1 MSVKSTQIASSPAY
15 IYQVLGCVDYFGRN
29 PNTATYLGD
38 RSALGPSGVFDPIT
52 KTWKARLINYM
63 VGLKLLRVEDKRI
76 YITDKAYDL
85 YQTIEKLDNNEY
97 DIYRVDNTNSKL
109 KSIDG
114 TKFREKLHEDK
125 YFTLYAKLRDI
136 FLDSYQFKCFSKYVY
151 SHRFDKKE
159 KKEFKRQLYAYINEH
174 YDGVRIKLKTQEERS
189 EKSSKADGSD
199 NNMISLVDWLIT
211 LDFIKENDGV
221 LYIMKDVKEIVKNKI
236 ENGGDHIIF
245 TGAPGTG
252 KTYSVIEYLNKQA
265 KNRYKFVQFH
275 SSFDYTDF
283 VEGLRP
289 AIVDGTRSFVKMDG
303 LFKEFCRHVVETN
316 IVCIIDSINNEAP
329 TPTLDSLKGLLECR
343 NYEELYRL
351 MSSDLSDLSKTDT
364 KIRKELIDYLNDLD
378 DYYFFIDEINRADLS
393 AVFGE
398 LLFAL
403 EESYKGLEHRFN
415 TRYYALPTYELDSN
429 GAAKTKENDCFNH
442 GFFVPRNVRI
452 LGTMNN
458 IDRSVESIDFA
469 LRRRFDWINID
480 ADTVMDA
487 AFVDMNL
494 PKEYAEKA
502 KELNRIISESD
513 VGLNK
518 DYHIG
523 PAYYKGANSKEEL
536 TTIYY
541 RKIEPLLNEY
551 VRGRDDEII
560 ESFLSDCEE
569 TLLGSS
575 DA

>member
-1 MSVKSTQIASSPAY
+1 MKLKPGNIASSPAY
-15 IYQVLGCVDYFGRN
+15 IYQVIGCVE
-29 PNTATYLGD
+29 YLGSHP
-38 RSALGPSGVFDPIT
+38 RTVTTLGQRGTYEPSGIFDPT
-52 KTWKARLINYM
+52 DNKWAERLIDYM
-63 VGLKLLRVEDKRI
+63 VGLKLIEVDNQTKEV
-76 YITDKAYDL
+76 TATEKANEL
-85 YQTIEKLDNNEY
+85 YQVICSMNAADIDQYRADKSSLADIKKIDFRKNLHKEEY
-97 DIYRVDNTNSKL
+97 NALYSKL
-109 KSIDG
+109 RELFIDS
-114 TKFREKLHEDK
+114 H
-125 YFTLYAKLRDI
+125 
-136 FLDSYQFKCFSKYVY
+136 QFECFSEFVY
-151 SHRFDKKE
+151 SHAFTRKK
-159 KKEFKRQLYAYINEH
+159 KDEFNELFYSYIKIKYGGNR
-174 YDGVRIKLKTQEERS
+174 GRIKTKDN
-189 EKSSKADGSD
+189 KSANSSGAPGSY
-199 NNMISLVDWLIT
+199 NNMLSLTEWLIC
-211 LDFIKENDGV
+211 LDFIKEIDGEI
-221 LYIMKDVKEIVKNKI
+221 YIMKDVKEIVKNKI
-236 ENGGDHIIF
+236 ENGSDHIIF

-252 KTYSVIEYLNKQA
+252 KTYSVIEYLNKNA
-265 KNRYKFVQFH
+265 KNRYRFVQFH

-289 AIVDGTRSFVKMDG
+289 AIVDGTRSFVRMDG
-303 LFKEFCRHVVETN
+303 LFKEFCRHVVEIN
-316 IVCIIDSINNEAP
+316 IVSIIDSINKEAP
-329 TPTLDSLKGLLECR
+329 TPTLNSLNEILVSR
-343 NYEELYRL
+343 NYEELHRL
-351 MSSDLSDLSKTDT
+351 MSSDLSDLSETDT
-364 KIRKELIDYLNDLD
+364 KIRIKLLDYLNALD

-415 TRYYALPTYELDSN
+415 TRYYALPTYELNSS
-429 GAAKTKENDCFNH
+429 GVAETKKHDCFYN

-513 VGLNK
+513 VGLNR

-523 PAYYKGANSKEEL
+523 PAYYREAKTDDKLAEV
-536 TTIYY
+536 YY

-560 ESFLSDCEE
+560 ESFLSDCENA
-569 TLLGSS
+569 LLGSS

>member
-1 MSVKSTQIASSPAY
+1 MVVNAGKIAASPAY
-15 IYQVLGCVDYFGRN
+15 IHQVISCVEFFGRH
-29 PNTATYLGD
+29 PNAVTTQGLRKQY
-38 RSALGPSGVFDPIT
+38 GPSGIYDIDKKVWT
-52 KTWKARLINYM
+52 ARLIDFM
-63 VGLKLLRVEDKRI
+63 VGLRLVEIDDAKRI
-76 YITDKAYDL
+76 STTEKANEL
-85 YQTIEKLDNNEY
+85 YQVVKNLDVTDLEEFRIE
-97 DIYRVDNTNSKL
+97 NTDL
-109 KSIDG
+109 KSQTPKGICQ
-114 TKFREKLHEDK
+114 KLHEER
-125 YFTLYAKLRDI
+125 FHPLYLKLKEI
-136 FLDSYQFKCFSKYVY
+136 FIESYQFESFSNFVY
-151 SHRFDKKE
+151 SHRFNYKS
-159 KKEFKRQLYAYINEH
+159 KKEFKRMLYAYINIM
-174 YDGVRIKLKTQEERS
+174 YGGVRSKIKSENELS
-189 EKSSKADGSD
+189 EKSSKAKGED

-364 KIRKELIDYLNDLD
+364 KIRKELIDYLNALD

-403 EESYKGLEHRFN
+403 EESYKGIEHRFN
-415 TRYYALPTYELDSN
+415 TRYYALPTYELDST
-429 GAAKTKENDCFNH
+429 GAAKTKKNDCFNH

-502 KELNRIISESD
+502 KEMNRIISESD

-523 PAYYKGANSKEEL
+523 PAYYKGADTDDRL
-536 TTIYY
+536 AAIYY

-569 TLLGSS
+569 TLLGNS